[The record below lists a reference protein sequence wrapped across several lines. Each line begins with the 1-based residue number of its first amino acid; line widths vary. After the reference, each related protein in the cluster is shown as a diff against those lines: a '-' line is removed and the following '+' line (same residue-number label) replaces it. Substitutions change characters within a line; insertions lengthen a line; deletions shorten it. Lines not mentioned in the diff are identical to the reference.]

1 MKKLYILSIIGCL
14 TFTACDQDL
23 DIWDSETLEYSGRF
37 LYELYDENMSEQYF
51 DYSYGYEIRIYNTSD
66 NKINE
71 IWIDDYYL
79 NDSLLLK
86 SKFFL
91 DGDAGSFKSKSSEF
105 SELTNNEV
113 TISPESNPEGQ
124 PEGNPESAEDR
135 IEGIP
140 QKYIHC
146 YINEGKIIPKGA
158 TTIGGNQADSIFI
171 KLTLCSGTASFKS
184 VFIPEENRTDPN
196 IAYKWEI
203 DVITHD
209 PAKDVTR
216 IISGHRYTG
225 YPEDHY

>member
-14 TFTACDQDL
+14 AFSACDQDL

-37 LYELYDENMSEQYF
+37 LYELYDENMSKQYV

-66 NKINE
+66 NRMNE
-71 IWIDDYYL
+71 IWIDDIYQEIP
-79 NDSLLLK
+79 LK

-91 DGDAGSFKSKSSEF
+91 DGNASSFKSKSTDF
-105 SELTNNEV
+105 SQLTNNEYALV
-113 TISPESNPEGQ
+113 F

-135 IEGIP
+135 IENIP
-140 QKYIHC
+140 QEYIRC

-196 IAYKWEI
+196 IAYKWEV

-209 PAKDVTR
+209 PEKDETY
-216 IISGHRYTG
+216 IFSGHRYTG